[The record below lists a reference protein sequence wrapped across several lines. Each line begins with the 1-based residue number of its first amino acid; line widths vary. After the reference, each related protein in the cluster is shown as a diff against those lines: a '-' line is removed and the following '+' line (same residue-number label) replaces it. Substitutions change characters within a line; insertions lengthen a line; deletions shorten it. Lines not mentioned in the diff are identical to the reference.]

1 MDCLEILTRLSVMSN
16 CALLFWTSRYFRI
29 LFVSASN
36 EANVERV
43 KDPSLDNIKAITQGW
58 TNTDFLKG
66 LIYVEHVCIL
76 F

>member
-16 CALLFWTSRYFRI
+16 CALLFWTSRYFSV
-29 LFVSASN
+29 LFVSKVS
-36 EANVERV
+36 EADKFRIE
-43 KDPSLDNIKAITQGW
+43 DPSLANIKAITSGW

-66 LIYVEHVCIL
+66 LVYVEHTCIL

>member
-16 CALLFWTSRYFRI
+16 CALLFWTSRYFRV
-29 LFVSASN
+29 LFVSVKT
-36 EANVERV
+36 EAQAVRF
-43 KDPSLDNIKAITQGW
+43 KDPSLDNIKSITSGW

-66 LIYVEHVCIL
+66 LIYVEHACIL